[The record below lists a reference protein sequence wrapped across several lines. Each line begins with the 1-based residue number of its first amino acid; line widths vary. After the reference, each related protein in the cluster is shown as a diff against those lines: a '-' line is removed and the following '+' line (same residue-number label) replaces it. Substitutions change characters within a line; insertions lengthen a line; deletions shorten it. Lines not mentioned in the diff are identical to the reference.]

1 VAWTIGRERMHES
14 CIDLS
19 RSAGLEGTKHGSW
32 KSPTVRLVLQ
42 RAGGQLCASCLAMT
56 LRLSLDE
63 VREVMH
69 SIDGVAGLRI
79 LPMTCGSC
87 ARAID
92 GLCIVPVSDEAAA
105 PAIATA

>member
-1 VAWTIGRERMHES
+1 MHES

-19 RSAGLEGTKHGSW
+19 RSVVRKGPMSTSW
-32 KSPTVRLVLQ
+32 KAATLSSVLQ
-42 RAGGQLCASCLAMT
+42 RAGGGLCASCLAMT

-69 SIDGVAGLRI
+69 GIDGVAGLRV
-79 LPMTCGSC
+79 LPVTCASC

-92 GLCIVPVSDEAAA
+92 GLSIVPRE
-105 PAIATA
+105 ATAPPIGTA